1 MLVAVVLTLLALWL
15 AALGVRRASRRS
27 VPAIIPPAPT
37 GRGAWRARPIGHRA
51 GHRRPGVLPA
61 RPARGRLHTGS
72 SAQLRCRGRH
82 HLAVRAGGPVGAVTG
97 AARQHPFPRPVRAGR
112 PRRGLPRS
120 RRGIAQLLSGQGLES
135 ALAVGVLAA
144 WILAAAPLG
153 ASSPVGAT
161 VVLLG
166 VLAIYLV
173 DGVVARPL
181 RSRRPWPDDGRR
193 HAGRPWGGQR
203 LPARPSPT

>member
-1 MLVAVVLTLLALWL
+1 MVFVLVLTLLGLWL
-15 AALGVRRASRRS
+15 TALGGRRPSRSSGAEITRP
-27 VPAIIPPAPT
+27 VPTAIAAWRVAPT
-37 GRGAWRARPIGHRA
+37 GR
-51 GHRRPGVLPA
+51 RPG
-61 RPARGRLHTGS
+61 RPLRGAPTHRTRRGWLHIGS
-72 SAQLRCRGRH
+72 SARSRCRGRH
-82 HLAVRAGGPVGAVTG
+82 HLPVRPGDPGGRATG
-97 AARQHPFPRPVRAGR
+97 LAHRHVVPRPVRGGR

-166 VLAIYLV
+166 VLGIYLV

-181 RSRRPWPDDGRR
+181 RSRRPRPDDGRR
-193 HAGRPWGGQR
+193 HVGRPWSGQR